1 MPQNRRTPEENAV
14 ARTASSPATNAE
26 DPMTTNNDGMKK
38 AESERDART
47 VAAFEAQLRELKPL
61 WNRNFLLVFMPGI
74 ILFFVGGPGGLLLPG
89 GHANDDLRLII
100 PGIVLCVIG
109 GVRGCILMWRYRRC
123 PECGEF
129 QRSGFRFPYRTCM
142 SCGVKLTSGWK
153 EPA

>member
-1 MPQNRRTPEENAV
+1 MGADRESVGRENRLKMERGGTQN
-14 ARTASSPATNAE
+14 
-26 DPMTTNNDGMKK
+26 
-38 AESERDART
+38 AESERDARA

-61 WNRNFLLVFMPGI
+61 WNRNFLLVFLPGI

-109 GVRGCILMWRYRRC
+109 GVRGFILMWRYRRC

-129 QRSGFRFPYRTCM
+129 QRPGFRFPYRTCM
-142 SCGVKLTSGWK
+142 SCGVRLTRSWK
-153 EPA
+153 ETA